1 MEKRTPHCKLL
12 RVKAL
17 RRIRPGPAN
26 GERGTRRPA
35 IGFHGTGG
43 ARCRAVADRS
53 RLPQEHDDVRRPH
66 DLAGR
71 LPTFTVRG
79 DVYLKLTVIDDVL
92 IVSSRSVEHEVPCL
106 RCRQAGPR
114 HARHPLYLQGPV
126 DCRSRYHRR
135 FLPGLRGIGAGSRRG
150 DPSRRSNHRIQ
161 QAGERH
167 PRRPEVHREGAQEA
181 EAGPARGGRSSA
193 AASMRS
199 PVTRQARR
207 IRRLPS

>member
-17 RRIRPGPAN
+17 VESGPAN

-71 LPTFTVRG
+71 LPTFHGARRRVPETDG
-79 DVYLKLTVIDDVL
+79 DRRCADRVFQ
-92 IVSSRSVEHEVPCL
+92 SVEHEVPCL